1 MAEPDAKGSL
11 QSMAKLLL
19 HVCCAPDATVGLE
32 RLGDAY
38 EVTAFFY
45 NPNIHPEAEYEL
57 RKREFVRLCQQLG
70 VPYRVGPY
78 DADRWFQLTAGLED
92 EPEKGRR
99 CEVCF
104 RMRLE
109 RAAQEAKVAGCQ
121 YFAAVLTVSPHKD
134 ARRINDIGAEIGQ
147 RFGVQYV
154 PTDLKKKDGF
164 RRSVELSREL
174 GLYRQN
180 YCGCLY
186 SLRSR
191 EEAEKRRE
199 RESTST
205 DPKR

>member
-1 MAEPDAKGSL
+1 
-11 QSMAKLLL
+11 
-19 HVCCAPDATVGLE
+19 
-32 RLGDAY
+32 
-38 EVTAFFY
+38 
-45 NPNIHPEAEYEL
+45 
-57 RKREFVRLCQQLG
+57 
-70 VPYRVGPY
+70 
-78 DADRWFQLTAGLED
+78 
-92 EPEKGRR
+92 
-99 CEVCF
+99 
-104 RMRLE
+104 
-109 RAAQEAKVAGCQ
+109 
-121 YFAAVLTVSPHKD
+121 
-134 ARRINDIGAEIGQ
+134 
-147 RFGVQYV
+147 VQYV